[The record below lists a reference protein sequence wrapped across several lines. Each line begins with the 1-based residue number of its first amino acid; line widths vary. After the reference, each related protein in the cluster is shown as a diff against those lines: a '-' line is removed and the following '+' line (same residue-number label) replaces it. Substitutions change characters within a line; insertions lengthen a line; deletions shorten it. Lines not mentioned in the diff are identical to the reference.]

1 MNYNRYA
8 YCLNNPLMYT
18 DPSGYKWNWNW
29 LNPVHWLSQGM
40 QWINDNTTGLRQT
53 MTDIGVPAFNVGYNT
68 SDGSFHSFGNG
79 ANIYHNQFDPAVNAN
94 RSINEVRLAEG
105 VVNYNPAGQ
114 GGSDFDNWWA
124 NTGTA
129 IGLTAQWMFYGEQN
143 RTFNNDRV
151 ANAFRNSR
159 IVGEARDFW
168 YKKVNSGKPITV
180 GVTNFRGIQRLGGGN
195 FGLTGLWK
203 AGFDPIEQFVGSTHD
218 FSISS
223 NGSNLTYTIT
233 NVTSFRSLMYGK
245 TPEWLNFYNTTQTYI
260 FTEPIDFNKINK

>member
-1 MNYNRYA
+1 MYN
-8 YCLNNPLMYT
+8 
-18 DPSGYKWNWNW
+18 DPSGYFFKKFGRW
-29 LNPVHWLSQGM
+29 LNKQWDNMWDGLNQFAVWADKNGIPSGGFGVGVQGDTPYY
-40 QWINDNTTGLRQT
+40 NANFAGLTYDTRYQ
-53 MTDIGVPAFNVGYNT
+53 
-68 SDGSFHSFGNG
+68 
-79 ANIYHNQFDPAVNAN
+79 NQFDPGVNVN
-94 RSINEVRLAEG
+94 KVINEVRLAEG

-245 TPEWLNFYNTTQTYI
+245 TPEWLNFY
-260 FTEPIDFNKINK
+260 KINK